1 MSYITET
8 MGCLQWSILYRHCW
22 GIISADKRDG
32 YDLDA
37 REVDMAFIV
46 RPKSSIID
54 YLAYIDELAQD
65 GVISKKESIS
75 PRMGKYQLDTWL
87 SFVFKKADMV
97 DNQEN
102 TVNFDLAF
110 CDADN
115 FGYISWQSDNR
126 REVIQYVLWAIE
138 EYDAPFI
145 AGDGYIWVKNTHQK
159 LTIFNDSD
167 FYLLLGIPN
176 VHPSL
181 HPHAFT
187 LEYYQNL
194 IQQGHKWGDLT
205 QFPPLK
211 KERRTFHK
219 WTSPFLSDDGLVW
232 VYQGDNWSKC
242 ERYSRDAVAQWN
254 YFRQMPQVYEA
265 FEKALLHQFFL
276 WEQEKRLLQ
285 ISGESIAVL
294 RGEK

>member
-8 MGCLQWSILYRHCW
+8 MGYLAHSILYRHSW
-22 GIISADKRDG
+22 WVLFADKQDK
-32 YDLDA
+32 YNLDA
-37 REVDMAFIV
+37 RELDTAFIV
-46 RPKSSIID
+46 HPKSSVID
-54 YLAYIDELAQD
+54 YLNYIDELVKD
-65 GVISKKESIS
+65 GVISKKESVS

-87 SFVFKKADMV
+87 SFVFKKADIV
-97 DNQEN
+97 DGQEN
-102 TVNFDLAF
+102 TLNFDLAF

-115 FGYISWQSDNR
+115 FGFISWQSENR
-126 REVIQYVLWAIE
+126 AEVIQYVLWAIE

-145 AGDGYIWVKNTHQK
+145 ARDGYIWVKNTHQK
-159 LTIFNDSD
+159 LSIFNASD

-176 VHPSL
+176 VHSLL

-211 KERRTFHK
+211 KERPTFQE

-242 ERYSRDAVAQWN
+242 EKFSRDAVAQWN
-254 YFRQMPQVYEA
+254 YFRRMPQVYEA
-265 FEKALLHQFFL
+265 FEKALLHQLFL
-276 WEQEKRLLQ
+276 WEQEERLLK